1 MRRHIMRAQ
10 VCKGTGHWE
19 YGHFV
24 YEEEE
29 YTWFLELDG
38 CCSEI
43 LVDMDTAGA
52 YTLFRDKNGVKVFEK
67 DIVSFPRDKWG
78 EDGKFL
84 GEETASG
91 VVIFDKDTG
100 YKVLLKKGKF
110 VTLDCLDEDK
120 VEVVGNIFDNPDL
133 ASWYVKDAK

>member
-1 MRRHIMRAQ
+1 MRAQ
-10 VCKGTGHWE
+10 VCKGNGHWE

-29 YTWFLELDG
+29 YTWYLELDG
-38 CCSEI
+38 CCSVL

-67 DIVSFPRDKWG
+67 DIISFPWSKYEG
-78 EDGKFL
+78 GKFL
-84 GEETASG
+84 GEKIVSG
-91 VVIFDKDTG
+91 VVVFDKDTG
-100 YKVLLKKGKF
+100 YKVLLKNGKL

-120 VEVVGNIFDNPDL
+120 VEVIGNIFDTPDRV
-133 ASWYVKDAK
+133 SWYKQG

>member
-1 MRRHIMRAQ
+1 MRAQ
-10 VCKGTGHWE
+10 VCKGTGYWE

-38 CCSEI
+38 CCSVI

-67 DIVSFPRDKWG
+67 DIIRFPRDKWS
-78 EDGKFL
+78 EDGRFL
-84 GEETASG
+84 GEEIVSG
-91 VVIFDKDTG
+91 VVDFDKDSVG
-100 YKVLLKKGKF
+100 YNVLLENGKL
-110 VTLDCLDEDK
+110 VKLDCLDEDK
-120 VEVVGNIFDNPDL
+120 VEVVGNIFDTPDL
-133 ASWYVKDAK
+133 VSWYKRG

>member
-1 MRRHIMRAQ
+1 MRAQ

-52 YTLFRDKNGVKVFEK
+52 YTLFRDKNGTKVFEK
-67 DIVSFPRDKWG
+67 DIVSFPRDKWDG
-78 EDGKFL
+78 NGKFL
-84 GEETASG
+84 GEEIASG

-100 YKVLLKKGKF
+100 YKVLLEKGKF

-133 ASWYVKDAK
+133 VPWYKKEKK